1 VTAGSS
7 FDATARVSEQ
17 ATGRV
22 GRLLRR
28 TAKRAPASPVLFSW
42 LAPARGDRD
51 LFFQRLIGLAGL
63 GALPQLALA
72 LVLGLGLPACGSRE
86 SMGDGSLRV
95 LGAGVVNDPANKSLR
110 FDMLKFGLDRFCEEM
125 LKAGAALKL
134 SDQEPVLGRFF
145 AESCQSQ
152 IIDEEARK
160 SFIVQYTGKGY
171 AWTNVTGKL
180 GFTSRGLVEYAPDF
194 QLSDG
199 ALYVYFRP
207 KAIDA
212 AAFQLVSLDSPVA
225 QAGIAAAAGSLSPDE
240 IGKHVLDSQ
249 LQRGFTVIRY
259 GNDGRTDFGL
269 GYIPKGQ
276 KPYKPFDITTNKRVL
291 VNERTE
297 VHVQGQDYIGPLD
310 VTDEGSALFVTL
322 ELDGADSV
330 DYQLVTK
337 LTGDAMLDR
346 YVRSQ
351 GPCPLLAPPAFDASA
366 VRAAR
371 TQQPVPLPVGQY
383 FLVLDNSAALGHSQP
398 PPGAAGDNAA
408 RVDYALL
415 LGPRE

>member
-1 VTAGSS
+1 MLPRMLG
-7 FDATARVSEQ
+7 
-17 ATGRV
+17 
-22 GRLLRR
+22 LRS
-28 TAKRAPASPVLFSW
+28 K
-42 LAPARGDRD
+42 
-51 LFFQRLIGLAGL
+51 
-63 GALPQLALA
+63 QLALT
-72 LVLGLGLPACGSRE
+72 LGLGLTLSACGSRE

-110 FDMLKFGLDRFCEEM
+110 FDMLKFGLDRFCDEM

-152 IIDEEARK
+152 IIDDEARK

-259 GNDGRTDFGL
+259 GSDGRTDFGL
-269 GYIPKGQ
+269 GFIPKGE
-276 KPYKPFDITTNKRVL
+276 KPYKPFDIKTDKRVL

-297 VHVQGQDYIGPLD
+297 VHVQGQDYIGPLN
-310 VTDEGSALFVTL
+310 VTDDGSALFVTL
-322 ELDGADSV
+322 EVDGADNV
-330 DYQLVTK
+330 DYQLVPK
-337 LTGDAMLDR
+337 MTGDAMLDR

-351 GPCPLLAPPAFDASA
+351 GPCPLLAPPAFDATAS
-366 VRAAR
+366 RTAR
-371 TQQPVPLPVGQY
+371 TQQPVPLPAGQY

>member
-1 VTAGSS
+1 
-7 FDATARVSEQ
+7 
-17 ATGRV
+17 
-22 GRLLRR
+22 
-28 TAKRAPASPVLFSW
+28 
-42 LAPARGDRD
+42 
-51 LFFQRLIGLAGL
+51 
-63 GALPQLALA
+63 
-72 LVLGLGLPACGSRE
+72 
-86 SMGDGSLRV
+86 MGDGSLRV

-134 SDQEPVLGRFF
+134 NDQEPVLGRFF

-152 IIDEEARK
+152 IIDDEARK
-160 SFIVQYTGKGY
+160 SFVVQYTGKGY

-225 QAGIAAAAGSLSPDE
+225 QAGLAAAAGSLSPDE
-240 IGKHVLDSQ
+240 VGKHVLDSQ

-259 GNDGRTDFGL
+259 GNDGRTDFGQ

-276 KPYKPFDITTNKRVL
+276 TPYKPFDIKTDKRVL

-297 VHVQGQDYIGPLD
+297 VHLQGQDYIGPLE
-310 VTDEGSALFVTL
+310 VTGDSSALFLTL
-322 ELDGADSV
+322 ELDGADNV
-330 DYQLVTK
+330 DYQLVPK
-337 LTGDAMLDR
+337 MTGDAMLDR
-346 YVRSQ
+346 YVRTQ
-351 GPCPLLAPPAFDASA
+351 GPCPLMAPPAFEATAS
-366 VRAAR
+366 RAAR
-371 TQQPVPLPVGQY
+371 TQQPVPLPAGQY
-383 FLVLDNSAALGHSQP
+383 FLVLDNSTALGHSQP

>member
-1 VTAGSS
+1 
-7 FDATARVSEQ
+7 
-17 ATGRV
+17 
-22 GRLLRR
+22 
-28 TAKRAPASPVLFSW
+28 
-42 LAPARGDRD
+42 
-51 LFFQRLIGLAGL
+51 
-63 GALPQLALA
+63 
-72 LVLGLGLPACGSRE
+72 
-86 SMGDGSLRV
+86 MGDGSLRV
-95 LGAGVVNDPANKSLR
+95 LGAGVVNDPENKSLR

-134 SDQEPVLGRFF
+134 TDQEPVLGRFF

-160 SFIVQYTGKGY
+160 SFVVQYTGKGY

-207 KAIDA
+207 KAVDA
-212 AAFQLVSLDSPVA
+212 AAFQLVSIESSAA
-225 QAGIAAAAGSLSPDE
+225 QAGIAAAAGTLSPDE

-249 LQRGFTVIRY
+249 LRRGFTVIRY

-269 GYIPKGQ
+269 GFIPKGQ
-276 KPYKPFDITTNKRVL
+276 KPYKPFDIKTEKRVL

-297 VHVQGQDYIGPLD
+297 VHVQGQDYIGPLS
-310 VTDEGSALFVTL
+310 VTDDGSALFVTL

-330 DYQLVTK
+330 DYQIVPK
-337 LTGDAMLDR
+337 GIGDQMLDR
-346 YVRSQ
+346 YVRTP
-351 GPCPLLAPPAFDASA
+351 GPCPPLSAAAFDSA
-366 VRAAR
+366 AGRTAR

-383 FLVLDNSAALGHSQP
+383 FLVLDNSAALGRSQP
-398 PPGAAGDNAA
+398 PVGAAGDNAA
-408 RVDYALL
+408 RVDYAVL
-415 LGPRE
+415 LGNAD